1 MTSHF
6 FSATSAS
13 TVVSNV
19 ATSPEYTS
27 YPKQDDDVL
36 WNLYADAIPLPPNH
50 IIPEAEKQM
59 HLQMILSIPLGGWV
73 GAIKYL
79 QHVKQILHNP
89 NTPWIGMHCL
99 STISHLILTTIGHC
113 SFNAPEKAF
122 YARLLNLITSKYF
135 TILHIL
141 TVDCPAGTF
150 ISLAQVLPQV
160 SALIGLQRAS
170 ISYHMVWAANGVN
183 AWG

>member
-6 FSATSAS
+6 SSATSTS

-27 YPKQDDDVL
+27 YPKQDDDAL
-36 WNLYADAIPLPPNH
+36 WNLYTDAIPLPPNC
-50 IIPEAEKQM
+50 IIPEAEKQK
-59 HLQMILSIPLGGWV
+59 HLQAILSMPMPWEGRA

-79 QHVKQILHNP
+79 EHVKQVLHNP
-89 NTPWIGMHCL
+89 NTPQIGMHCL

-122 YARLLNLITSKYF
+122 YARLLNSLTSKYF

-141 TVDCPAGTF
+141 TIECPAGTF
-150 ISLAQVLPQV
+150 ISLAQVLPLA

-170 ISYHMVWAANGVN
+170 ISY
-183 AWG
+183 

>member
-27 YPKQDDDVL
+27 YPKQDDDAL
-36 WNLYADAIPLPPNH
+36 WNLYADAIPLPPDR

-59 HLQMILSIPLGGWV
+59 RLQQILSISPGGRAS
-73 GAIKYL
+73 AIKYL
-79 QHVKQILHNP
+79 ERVKQILNDP
-89 NTPWIGMHCL
+89 NTPWAGVRCL

-122 YARLLNLITSKYF
+122 YARLLNSITSKYF
-135 TILHIL
+135 TILRIP
-141 TVDCPAGTF
+141 TVEFPSGTF
-150 ISLAQVLPQV
+150 ILLAQVLPQA
-160 SALIGLQRAS
+160 SALIGLQRAL
-170 ISYHMVWAANGVN
+170 IS
-183 AWG
+183 